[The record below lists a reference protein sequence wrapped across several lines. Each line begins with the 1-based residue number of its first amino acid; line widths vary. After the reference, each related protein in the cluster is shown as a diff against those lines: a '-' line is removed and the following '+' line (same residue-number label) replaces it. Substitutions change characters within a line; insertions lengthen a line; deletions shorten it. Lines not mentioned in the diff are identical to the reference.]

1 MQACWQGVSREKP
14 GCRLLR
20 LLVFTI
26 SVAEVY
32 RRMSSL
38 KGPDWIFFFFFCLE
52 QFIET
57 WWWEAPERASLS
69 TGMYIGWRMP
79 WTVDSQGSQ
88 SCLSHR
94 ASFRHNCIM
103 VSLIPRPS
111 SPAVSSGMY
120 SRSEMPLTISQDAYL
135 YLDPKKKNFGPHGR
149 SPWQKIL
156 AISRN

>member
-1 MQACWQGVSREKP
+1 M
-14 GCRLLR
+14 
-20 LLVFTI
+20 
-26 SVAEVY
+26 
-32 RRMSSL
+32 
-38 KGPDWIFFFFFCLE
+38 
-52 QFIET
+52 
-57 WWWEAPERASLS
+57 
-69 TGMYIGWRMP
+69 
-79 WTVDSQGSQ
+79 VDSKGSQ

-94 ASFRHNCIM
+94 ARFRPNCIM

-135 YLDPKKKNFGPHGR
+135 YLDPKKNFFFGPHGC